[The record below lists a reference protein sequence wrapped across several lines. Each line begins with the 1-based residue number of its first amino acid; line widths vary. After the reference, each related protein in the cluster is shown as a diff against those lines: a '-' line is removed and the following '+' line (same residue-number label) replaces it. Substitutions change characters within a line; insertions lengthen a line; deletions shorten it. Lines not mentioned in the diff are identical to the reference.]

1 MDGIKGVGE
10 NYPPH
15 GRGVLLFLTPF
26 VQKGLRIIIIYF
38 DSSPCNAGRC
48 FISMQN
54 PATAGGGSY
63 LLRQSLL
70 IIRFW
75 QEERKVGRY
84 NGKRKT
90 LRVI

>member
-1 MDGIKGVGE
+1 MGE
-10 NYPPH
+10 GYIMPHPLCTKRVKNY
-15 GRGVLLFLTPF
+15 
-26 VQKGLRIIIIYF
+26 IIIYF
-38 DSSPCNAGRC
+38 DLSPCNAGRC

-54 PATAGGGSY
+54 PATAGGSSY

-84 NGKRKT
+84 NGKEENSEGNMKK
-90 LRVI
+90 